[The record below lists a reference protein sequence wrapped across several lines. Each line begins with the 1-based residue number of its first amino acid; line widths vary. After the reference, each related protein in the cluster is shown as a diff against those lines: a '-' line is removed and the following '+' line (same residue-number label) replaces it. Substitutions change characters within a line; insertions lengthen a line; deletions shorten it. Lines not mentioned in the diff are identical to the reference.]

1 MAHIHRRIVLNDARS
16 KLKSSYGYKF
26 NFGDSVEKCVQDF
39 LPKVTEKDSALL
51 TAGSLAILF
60 DTSDG
65 SIHAQG
71 NRAAHEATL
80 ESKLYAVSF
89 GDDVPLEQ
97 RDNMFKLLKFAYDM

>member
-1 MAHIHRRIVLNDARS
+1 LNDARH
-16 KLKSSYGYKF
+16 KLKSSYRIKF
-26 NFGDSVEKCVQDF
+26 NFRDSVEKCVEDF

-65 SIHAQG
+65 SIHAKG

-80 ESKLYAVSF
+80 ESKLFAVSC
-89 GDDVPLEQ
+89 DDDLPSEL
-97 RDNMFKLLKFAYDM
+97 RDNLIKLYKFAYDK